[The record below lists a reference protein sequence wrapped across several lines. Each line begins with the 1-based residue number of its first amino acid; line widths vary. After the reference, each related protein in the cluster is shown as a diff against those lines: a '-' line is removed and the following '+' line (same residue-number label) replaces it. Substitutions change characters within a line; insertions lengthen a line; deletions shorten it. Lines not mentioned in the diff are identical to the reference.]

1 MNLDKNLTLIG
12 ALKSI
17 NSTVLQVTNEA
28 KQELKVTK
36 LTKWKPAIE
45 TEQTG
50 WLSREVELELIK
62 FAILWPIY
70 MFLYAIYKVYYKDL
84 DDFFFMWK
92 IDRMFHLI
100 YLSRFVIIKIQGID
114 SIELLPYFA
123 HTSLGILNS

>member
-84 DDFFFMWK
+84 DDLFFMWK